1 MPSTHNFR
9 VGDLVLFGRENG
21 EKTAGRIVGLNE
33 KTVKVEQTE
42 ARGGRPVGTVWR
54 VAPSFIYPL
63 EGKAA
68 LPSLAPLLALPPMPG
83 AAKPA
88 FRIGQRATFT
98 AKGRTVTGTIVRVN
112 TKTITLEDCD
122 DGSRGWR
129 VSPGMLTLANARG
142 EREGG

>member
-1 MPSTHNFR
+1 MPSTHTFR

-21 EKTAGRIVGLNE
+21 EKTEGRVVGINP
-33 KTVKVEQTE
+33 KTVKVEQTD

-63 EGKAA
+63 EGKVAP
-68 LPSLAPLLALPPMPG
+68 PSLAPILAVPPMPG

-88 FRIGQRATFT
+88 FRIGQRATFSG
-98 AKGRTVTGTIVRVN
+98 KGRTVTGTIVRVN
-112 TKTITLEDCD
+112 TKTVTLEDCD

-129 VSPGMLTLANARG
+129 VSPGMLTLATARA
-142 EREGG
+142 

>member
-1 MPSTHNFR
+1 MPSTHTFR

-21 EKTAGRIVGLNE
+21 EKTEGRVVGINP
-33 KTVKVEQTE
+33 KTVKVEQTD

-63 EGKAA
+63 EGKVAP
-68 LPSLAPLLALPPMPG
+68 PSLAPILAVPPMPG

-88 FRIGQRATFT
+88 FRIGQRATFSG
-98 AKGRTVTGTIVRVN
+98 KGRTVTGTIVRVN
-112 TKTITLEDCD
+112 TKTVTLEDCD

-129 VSPGMLTLANARG
+129 VSPGMLTLATARS
-142 EREGG
+142 